1 MKRRRMFLH
10 YILNEAPDSMINRFF
25 SDSIKKSKTNDWV
38 RTVERDLE
46 EIEIEQKFE
55 EIRQLKKRSLKRI

>member
-1 MKRRRMFLH
+1 MT
-10 YILNEAPDSMINRFF
+10 NRFF

-55 EIRQLKKRSLKRI
+55 EIRQFKKRSLKRI